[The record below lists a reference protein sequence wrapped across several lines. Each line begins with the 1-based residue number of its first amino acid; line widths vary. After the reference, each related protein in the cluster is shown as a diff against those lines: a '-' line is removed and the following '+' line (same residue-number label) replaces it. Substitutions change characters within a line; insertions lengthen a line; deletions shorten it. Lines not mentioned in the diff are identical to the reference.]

1 MLRMALLGLL
11 ILLSAGVLSAMELS
25 APPRRAVAMGQPLA
39 EQSAS
44 VPASRETLAKAD
56 RLDSAAVSGAMPTQ
70 TPSADTPVA
79 PQKAHANSPAPAP
92 LVRPRSKPKPIVS
105 AARPKPKPEPKPK
118 PDAIVVKR
126 TANVQRAKNASG
138 TENCRLKAFG
148 GLLKALNLTG
158 CEI

>member
-25 APPRRAVAMGQPLA
+25 APPRRAVAMGPPLA

-70 TPSADTPVA
+70 PPSTDTPVA

-92 LVRPRSKPKPIVS
+92 LVRPRSKPKPIAS
-105 AARPKPKPEPKPK
+105 AAHSKPK

-126 TANVQRAKNASG
+126 TANVQRARNTSG

>member
-25 APPRRAVAMGQPLA
+25 APSRRAVAIGQPLA

-44 VPASRETLAKAD
+44 IPASRETLAKAD

-70 TPSADTPVA
+70 TLSADTPVA
-79 PQKAHANSPAPAP
+79 PQEAHAGSPAPAP
-92 LVRPRSKPKPIVS
+92 LVRPRSKPKPIAS
-105 AARPKPKPEPKPK
+105 AARPKPKPE
-118 PDAIVVKR
+118 AIVVKR

-148 GLLKALNLTG
+148 GLLKALNLAG

>member
-25 APPRRAVAMGQPLA
+25 APPRRAVAMGPPLA

-79 PQKAHANSPAPAP
+79 PQDAHSGSPAPAP
-92 LVRPRSKPKPIVS
+92 LVRPRSKPKPIAS
-105 AARPKPKPEPKPK
+105 AARPKPKPK

-126 TANVQRAKNASG
+126 TANVQRARNTSG

>member
-25 APPRRAVAMGQPLA
+25 APPRRAVAMGPPLA

-92 LVRPRSKPKPIVS
+92 LVRPRSKPKPIAS
-105 AARPKPKPEPKPK
+105 AARPKPKPK

-126 TANVQRAKNASG
+126 TANVQRARNTSG